1 MGSSLRLIQ
10 IEQNAPDTHIQRHVE
25 FIGYP
30 VMNRIAT
37 RLAVT
42 ATALALSAVA
52 LQAATV
58 RVETSSHAMSGMDAA
73 RSAWSTAAG
82 TDAVIEDFEGFAAWN
97 GITGTP
103 APLATRVGSIHGE
116 SALPGSGGSAV
127 AGGINPAIRAMSD
140 PGAHGPNTRWGRQN
154 ATAGGSNWL
163 DSNDLER
170 MIWEAGGPDLG
181 RFNALTFILTD
192 VGDIRGT
199 DFTILAEAP
208 GMEAARVHIAPQANG
223 TVNLVRVLFD
233 HAVTAAT
240 VTLVSAR
247 NDGFGIDDLAVSRVA
262 AVPLPPAAALLLG
275 GLAAL
280 GALRRRRRSAV

>member
-1 MGSSLRLIQ
+1 
-10 IEQNAPDTHIQRHVE
+10 
-25 FIGYP
+25 
-30 VMNRIAT
+30 MNRIAT

-58 RVETSSHAMSGMDAA
+58 RVETSSHAMSGMEAA
-73 RSAWSTAAG
+73 RSAWTATTG
-82 TDAVIEDFEGFAAWN
+82 PDAVIEDFEGFAAWN
-97 GITGTP
+97 GVTGAG
-103 APLATRVGSIHGE
+103 APLATRVGTIRGE

-127 AGGINPAIRAMSD
+127 AGGLRPEIRADRHPDLS
-140 PGAHGPNTRWGRQN
+140 GSYTTLSGRQN

-170 MIWEAGGPDLG
+170 MIWQAGGPDLG
-181 RFNALTFILTD
+181 RFNALTFLLTD

-199 DFTILAEAP
+199 DFSILAEAP
-208 GMEAARVHIAPQANG
+208 GMEAARVHIAPQVNG
-223 TVNLVRVLFD
+223 TINLVRVLFD
-233 HAVTAAT
+233 RAVTAAT

-247 NDGFGIDDLAVSRVA
+247 NDGFGIDDIAVSRVA

>member
-1 MGSSLRLIQ
+1 MK
-10 IEQNAPDTHIQRHVE
+10 
-25 FIGYP
+25 
-30 VMNRIAT
+30 RIVT

-42 ATALALSAVA
+42 ATALALSAAAV
-52 LQAATV
+52 QAATV
-58 RVETSSHAMSGMDAA
+58 RIETSNHAMSDMDAA
-73 RSAWSTAAG
+73 RAAWESAAG
-82 TDAVIEDFEGFAAWN
+82 PGALVEDFEGFAPWN
-97 GITGTP
+97 GVTG
-103 APLATRVGSIHGE
+103 APTSLGTAVGTIRGE
-116 SALPGSGGSAV
+116 SSRPGSGDSAV
-127 AGGINPAIRAMSD
+127 AGGLRPEIRALSD

-170 MIWEAGGPDLG
+170 MVWEAGGPDLG
-181 RFNALTFILTD
+181 RFDALTFLLTD
-192 VGDIRGT
+192 VGDIRST
-199 DFTILAEAP
+199 DFSIMAEAP

-223 TVNLVRVLFD
+223 AINLVRVLFD
-233 HAVTAAT
+233 RAVTRAT

-280 GALRRRRRSAV
+280 GAMRRRRRPAA